1 MQYFAKEKKP
11 KYYDRSTL
19 SKSQS
24 CKLIRI
30 CQKCTEELIYI
41 SELFNRRNFLNSK
54 NYIITNSDKMEQIS
68 ITK

>member
-1 MQYFAKEKKP
+1 MQYFAKEKKA

-54 NYIITNSDKMEQIS
+54 
-68 ITK
+68 

>member
-1 MQYFAKEKKP
+1 MQYFAKEKKT

-30 CQKCTEELIYI
+30 CQKSTEELIYI
-41 SELFNRRNFLNSK
+41 SELFNRRNFLNFK
-54 NYIITNSDKMEQIS
+54 
-68 ITK
+68 